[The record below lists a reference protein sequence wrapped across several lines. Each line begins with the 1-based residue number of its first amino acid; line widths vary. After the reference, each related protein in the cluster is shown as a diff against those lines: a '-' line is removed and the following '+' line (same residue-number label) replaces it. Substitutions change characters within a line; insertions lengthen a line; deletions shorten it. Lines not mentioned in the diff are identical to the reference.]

1 MVQSLSVWDPVIQ
14 PLLRIGNVSMN
25 FYGFWI
31 IFFSVKQTPSLATP
45 QALLPNVHGFAGLTQ
60 TLPTQQQAISGKLI
74 MTHINDSSNNFRLS
88 TVVAPSRWI
97 FAPVHPAIDWDW
109 KSSSSI
115 CSLSA
120 NHESSFILL
129 FGSTRNTSYPIV
141 PSKFSDPIDPK
152 WPQIT

>member
-1 MVQSLSVWDPVIQ
+1 MVFDKI
-14 PLLRIGNVSMN
+14 
-25 FYGFWI
+25 
-31 IFFSVKQTPSLATP
+31 FSVKQTPSLATP

-60 TLPTQQQAISGKLI
+60 TLPTQQQAISGKWI
-74 MTHINDSSNNFRLS
+74 MTHNLWLIRMTHWTFRLS

-141 PSKFSDPIDPK
+141 PSKFSDPVDPK
-152 WPQIT
+152 WPQITELLVKSDWLFSFDLTRISK